1 MVNDRDIEQINQSIV
16 SFFNEDPELSKMLM
30 RDDVRD
36 NSMMI
41 EIADKKRHSGF
52 IIRGTKAEII
62 HSSMDRPTVKFTIA
76 SKDVYYL
83 MIEDIISGAD
93 VRSLITAMIF
103 SNYPKIIVDPPI
115 ENAGMFHT
123 EFLLQLFSHWQR
135 KMIGGK

>member
-30 RDDVRD
+30 RDDVRE

-52 IIRGTKAEII
+52 IIRGNKADII
-62 HSSMDRPTVKFTIA
+62 HSNMDSPTVKFTIA

-123 EFLLQLFSHWQR
+123 EFLLQLFSQWQR
-135 KMIGGK
+135 KIMRGK

>member
-1 MVNDRDIEQINQSIV
+1 MVNDRDIEQINKSIV

-41 EIADKKRHSGF
+41 EIADKKRPSGF
-52 IIRGTKAEII
+52 MIRGTKAEII
-62 HSSMDRPTVKFTIA
+62 HSKMDSPTVKFTIA

-103 SNYPKIIVDPPI
+103 SNYPKIIVDPAI

-135 KMIGGK
+135 KIIGGK